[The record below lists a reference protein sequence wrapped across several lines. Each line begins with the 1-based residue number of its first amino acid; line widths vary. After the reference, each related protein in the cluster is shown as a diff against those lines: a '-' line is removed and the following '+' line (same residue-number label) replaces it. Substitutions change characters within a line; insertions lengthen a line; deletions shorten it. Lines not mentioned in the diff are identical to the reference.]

1 MSDAAIQREEL
12 PDGSVRLTF
21 AEPILDGA
29 EPKRALVVRRPTI
42 GEQMRL
48 RDPLTWIVDD
58 KASMPVINS
67 EIVEGYCRILI
78 VGHDWDFIS
87 RATNMP
93 LGLAIEDVILGFF
106 RNARTSLKA

>member
-1 MSDAAIQREEL
+1 MSDALTREEL

-29 EPKRALVVRRPTI
+29 EPKRSLVVRRPTI

-48 RDPLTWIVDD
+48 GDPLTWVIDD
-58 KASMPVINS
+58 KASMP
-67 EIVEGYCRILI
+67 IVNRQLVEEYARMLI
-78 VGHDWDFIS
+78 TGHDWDFIA

-93 LGLAIEDVILGFF
+93 LALAIEDAILGFF
-106 RNARTSLKA
+106 RSARITLRS